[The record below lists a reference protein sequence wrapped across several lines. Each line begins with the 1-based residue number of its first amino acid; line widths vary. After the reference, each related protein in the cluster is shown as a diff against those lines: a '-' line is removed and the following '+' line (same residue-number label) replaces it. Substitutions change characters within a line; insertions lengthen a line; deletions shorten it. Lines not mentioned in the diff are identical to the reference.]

1 MTTIEERV
9 IQLEGI
15 FQQFAVVVGNMVTRE
30 ELRAAIETS
39 EKRLLAEQG
48 RLAAEQ
54 KRMMAEL
61 RAEIRGFA
69 NRIIKWNV
77 ATIIASV
84 AVAVA
89 AIKLLP

>member
-1 MTTIEERV
+1 MATIEERV

-48 RLAAEQ
+48 RLAAE
-54 KRMMAEL
+54 M

>member
-1 MTTIEERV
+1 MTTTEERV
-9 IQLEGI
+9 SHLEGV
-15 FQQFAVVVGNMVTRE
+15 FHQFAVVVGNMVTRE

-48 RLAAEQ
+48 RLAAE
-54 KRMMAEL
+54 L

-69 NRIIKWNV
+69 DRIIKWNV
-77 ATIIASV
+77 VTIIASV
-84 AVAVA
+84 ALAVA